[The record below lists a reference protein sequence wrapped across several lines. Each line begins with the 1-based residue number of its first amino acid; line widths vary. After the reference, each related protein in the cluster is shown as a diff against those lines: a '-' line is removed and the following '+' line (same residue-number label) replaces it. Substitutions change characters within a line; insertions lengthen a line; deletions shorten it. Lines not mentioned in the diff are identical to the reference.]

1 MERKNLKEKYAEFIQ
16 NYKEV
21 NLKFKSLPKGERW
34 KFKIIVC
41 LKSLLYMWL
50 CMIIYV
56 VLFCIVAIL
65 GVGSNYGWIVNPIIL
80 ILSIILLYMVLIF
93 YPFKFINPT
102 KLMNI
107 LQNIEKAKNNFTSR

>member
-1 MERKNLKEKYAEFIQ
+1 MRNKLALFRTLSFALSLKKVANE
-16 NYKEV
+16 
-21 NLKFKSLPKGERW
+21 
-34 KFKIIVC
+34 
-41 LKSLLYMWL
+41 WL
-50 CMIIYV
+50 IIYG
-56 VLFCIVAIL
+56 VLFYIVAIL